1 MKPLYQLSNQAESD
15 IENIAQ
21 YIGEDNPQSAIEF
34 VDEVEKICLMLAKMP
49 EAGRHVEFI
58 KTSEYYFFPVGRFK
72 KFLIFYQT
80 ENHIPEIVRV
90 LHSHMDIERLFEED

>member
-1 MKPLYQLSNQAESD
+1 MKPFYKLSQQAERG

-21 YIGEDNPQSAIEF
+21 YIWEVHPKSAIQF
-34 VDEVEKICLMLAKMP
+34 VEEVERICQKLAKMP
-49 EAGRHVEFI
+49 EAGRYVEFI

-80 ENHIPEIVRV
+80 ENNIPEIVRV
-90 LHSHMDIERLFEED
+90 LHSRMDIERLFEED